1 MKIRSI
7 LASGTLALAVA
18 GTGVATAGAASA
30 HPRPVPTAT
39 GSVALAGSQYV
50 SFTASAGPGRHHG
63 QIDYANFMYRA
74 FGTNVWN
81 IMGKHALVFAGSS
94 GTQYAHTMKV
104 TSITPVSTVKT
115 TFLGTGSYNA
125 DPKHYAWTVT
135 GTVDK
140 NVISFKITY
149 ASTSA
154 DPGYWVSGTG
164 VIAPNGSVSSTN
176 VLDRNGNKLTFTMPA
191 GSAFQVLRY
200 TAPVTWAVIK
210 GHDARFGYVIP
221 KGTPWWLA
229 GKSMVV
235 KVHDGGRYHHDTYA
249 SGFGTFWRTGLL
261 RYYPITSGD
270 ILVHS

>member
-7 LASGTLALAVA
+7 LASGTLALAVV
-18 GTGVATAGAASA
+18 GTSVATAGAASA
-30 HPRPVPTAT
+30 HPVPVPTAT
-39 GSVALAGSQYV
+39 GSVALAGTQYV

-81 IMGKHALVFAGSS
+81 IMGQHALVFADSS

-115 TFLGTGSYNA
+115 TFLGTGTYNA
-125 DPKHYAWTVT
+125 DPSHYTWTVT

-140 NVISFKITY
+140 NVVSFKITY
-149 ASTSA
+149 TGA
-154 DPGYWVSGTG
+154 DLGYWVSGTG
-164 VIAPNGSVSSTN
+164 VIARDGSISGTTI
-176 VLDRNGNKLTFTMPA
+176 DRNQAKLTFTMPA

-200 TAPVTWAVIK
+200 TAPVTWAVIR

-221 KGTPWWLA
+221 RGAPWWLA

-235 KVHDGGRYHHDTYA
+235 KVHDGGRYHQDTYA
-249 SGFGTFWRTGLL
+249 TGFGTFWRNGWL

-270 ILVHS
+270 IIIVRR

>member
-18 GTGVATAGAASA
+18 GTSVATASAATT
-30 HPRPVPTAT
+30 HPTHVPTAT
-39 GSVALAGSQYV
+39 GSVALAGTQYV
-50 SFTASAGPGRHHG
+50 SFTASAGFGRHHG
-63 QIDYANFMYRA
+63 QIDYANFMHRA

-81 IMGKHALVFAGSS
+81 VMGQHALVFADSS
-94 GTQYAHTMKV
+94 GTQYAHTMQV
-104 TSITPVSTVKT
+104 TSVTPMSTVMT
-115 TFLGTGSYNA
+115 TFSGTGTYNA
-125 DPKHYAWTVT
+125 DPSHYTWTVT
-135 GTVDK
+135 GTVDL

-164 VIAPNGSVSSTN
+164 VIARDGSVSGTST
-176 VLDRNGNKLTFTMPA
+176 DRNQAKLTFTMPA

-200 TAPVTWAVIK
+200 TAPVTWAVIR

-221 KGTPWWLA
+221 RGAPWRLA
-229 GKSMVV
+229 GLPMVV
-235 KVHDGGRYHHDTYA
+235 KVHDGGRYHPDTYA
-249 SGFGTFWRTGLL
+249 TGVGTFWHYGWL

-270 ILVHS
+270 IIVHR